1 MNIVEA
7 YIKFNGQLVVLIS
20 GLPGCGKTG
29 LGKSIARDFKIRLI
43 DQYHY
48 YKKDYDNKTTLPDNT
63 VIVNWYTD
71 DAIDWDK
78 FNEDINA
85 EKKNGVVV
93 VGVSLPEDKLEF
105 HPDTHI
111 HLKISKQQCLEKR
124 KIYLEKNKDDYPE
137 EYELLNTPAEKLKM
151 NLLIFPYYLE
161 TTKKEKI
168 NKFININEIDDDKIY
183 DEVFDYLINLI
194 QNYLNS
200 PISET
205 TPKVTKTSENMST
218 ISKLQTIDTIS
229 TSIELL
235 DEPRYTYDDE
245 LDMVTKY
252 QDSERLE
259 DDNSES
265 SDIFDQTIRDGPIK
279 FISMFD
285 SDD

>member
-29 LGKSIARDFKIRLI
+29 LGKSVARDFKIKLI
-43 DQYHY
+43 DQYSY

-63 VIVNWYTD
+63 TIVNWYTD

-85 EKKNGVVV
+85 EKKSGVVV
-93 VGVSLPEDKLEF
+93 IGVSLPEDKLSF

-124 KIYLEKNKDDYPE
+124 KVYLENNKDEYPE
-137 EYELLNTPAEKLKM
+137 EYELLHTPAEKLKM

-161 TTKKEKI
+161 TIKKEKI
-168 NKFININEIDDDKIY
+168 NKFININEIEDDKIY

-205 TPKVTKTSENMST
+205 TPKVTKTSENT
-218 ISKLQTIDTIS
+218 SKPQTTDTIS

-252 QDSERLE
+252 QDFERLE
-259 DDNSES
+259 DNNLES

-285 SDD
+285 SDN

>member
-29 LGKSIARDFKIRLI
+29 LGKSIAREFKIKLI
-43 DQYHY
+43 DQYNY

-63 VIVNWYTD
+63 TIVNWYTD

-85 EKKNGVVV
+85 EKKSGVVV
-93 VGVSLPEDKLEF
+93 IGVSLPEDKLSF

-124 KIYLEKNKDDYPE
+124 KVYLENNKDEYPE
-137 EYELLNTPAEKLKM
+137 EYELLHTPAEKLKM

-161 TTKKEKI
+161 TIKKEKI
-168 NKFININEIDDDKIY
+168 NKFININEIEDDKIY

-205 TPKVTKTSENMST
+205 TPKVTKTSENT
-218 ISKLQTIDTIS
+218 SKPQTTDTIS

-252 QDSERLE
+252 QDFERLE
-259 DDNSES
+259 DNNLES

-285 SDD
+285 SDN

>member
-29 LGKSIARDFKIRLI
+29 LGKSVARDFKIKLI
-43 DQYHY
+43 DQYNY

-63 VIVNWYTD
+63 TIVNWYTD

-85 EKKNGVVV
+85 EKKSGVVV
-93 VGVSLPEDKLEF
+93 IGVSLPEDKLSF

-124 KIYLEKNKDDYPE
+124 KVYLENNKDEYPE
-137 EYELLNTPAEKLKM
+137 EYELLHTPAEKLKM

-161 TTKKEKI
+161 TIKKEKI
-168 NKFININEIDDDKIY
+168 NKFININEIEDDKIY

-205 TPKVTKTSENMST
+205 TPKVTKTSENT
-218 ISKLQTIDTIS
+218 SKPQTTDTIS

-252 QDSERLE
+252 QDFERLE
-259 DDNSES
+259 DNNLES

-285 SDD
+285 SDN